1 MARVTFTPQEWRTID
16 RSLDAYLASDREP
29 FGLPEHRDGSVV
41 LGTFNIRELGACSK
55 RSPEAWEFLRRTCER
70 FDLLAVQEVQ
80 DDLSGI
86 QRLRDLL
93 GGPFELVVSDTTGKT
108 PGRCGCPERLAFLHR
123 SSRVRQTELASDI
136 SFDRTDVVSRLFERR
151 DEFARTWAEHQAALD
166 AWKTENERRVAEGK
180 RRTSKPAIRLPTFL
194 TFIRQPHC
202 ASFEVMPTPGDLACP
217 LGFLIVNAHLLYG
230 TDRQERRWEF
240 DALIEWLAVRAKQR
254 DVICHDNILMMG
266 DCNLEFE
273 HIHET
278 RAQIDAL
285 LRRLNAEKLKSR
297 KAAKANFPFLDP
309 HPNPERNP
317 PAHQRTAEPDLRPD
331 RPLLTRPTCSRL
343 HEERDRR
350 RGAGRLR
357 LRSLQVHRPVRDR
370 ADRRAHR
377 CRPWKRCV
385 RPPEE
390 GGPRLGH
397 RVHPVGSER
406 PHARVDPTAHARRVK
421 SSAVPPDRTGAPSPR
436 LLPMD
441 THPWIRRGHGRQ

>member
-217 LGFLIVNAHLLYG
+217 LGFLIVNAHLHVRNRQTG
-230 TDRQERRWEF
+230 AAVGVRRADRVARRACEAAGC
-240 DALIEWLAVRAKQR
+240 DLPRQHPHDGRLQPGVRAHPR
-254 DVICHDNILMMG
+254 DESPDRRPAQAVERGEAEEQEGRQGELPVPRSAPEPGTQPPCAPTHG
-266 DCNLEFE
+266 RARPT
-273 HIHET
+273 T
-278 RAQIDAL
+278 RSPSSHTTHVFPTT
-285 LRRLNAEKLKSR
+285 RRTRPSARS
-297 KAAKANFPFLDP
+297 
-309 HPNPERNP
+309 
-317 PAHQRTAEPDLRPD
+317 RTATTTESSSS
-331 RPLLTRPTCSRL
+331 PTCSR
-343 HEERDRR
+343 
-350 RGAGRLR
+350 
-357 LRSLQVHRPVRDR
+357 
-370 ADRRAHR
+370 
-377 CRPWKRCV
+377 
-385 RPPEE
+385 
-390 GGPRLGH
+390 PR
-397 RVHPVGSER
+397 
-406 PHARVDPTAHARRVK
+406 
-421 SSAVPPDRTGAPSPR
+421 
-436 LLPMD
+436 
-441 THPWIRRGHGRQ
+441 